1 MWPRRVAV
9 SVEVEIGQDGA
20 VVLGRSLLVL
30 IVIVIVIVRQVD
42 LEIDQKVL
50 LLDDRDIDR
59 RGERFVTDEDEA
71 VIPLQDLR
79 DGLAQGVLV
88 IDVLDVPPDPLD
100 ELEELIGL
108 PFGLAHDEDV
118 GVDVVVAFVE
128 FVEEHGRQI
137 LVRWVGQYTGG
148 GVMVRPAIQVL
159 HIGSAARDIASGDR
173 RGWRLGGGVTYAALT
188 TARLGLRTAALV
200 GVDAE
205 AASARELDLLSD
217 AGVDLRLAEL
227 PESPVFHNLETSAGR
242 VQTVVRT
249 GVPLEP
255 VALPASWT
263 DAPGWSLAPVAGEI
277 ADDWL
282 ASIPG
287 TAIVA
292 VGWQG
297 LLRRLVAGERVER
310 TPPTELGLLR
320 RADLVGVS
328 HHDVDATTQLS
339 ELARFLHSGARL
351 LVTQGDRGG
360 LLVTTG
366 PLAADDVLR
375 YLPTR
380 TDGEVDPTGA
390 GDTFLAALLA
400 ASIEPDLVASGDPGE
415 YPGGGLG
422 DSRSDRLAAELRFAA
437 AAGSLAVEGVGL
449 AGVPS
454 HEAVVARAARESVQR
469 AVLPSLAVLVG
480 STDRDDGTRRG

>member
-1 MWPRRVAV
+1 M
-9 SVEVEIGQDGA
+9 
-20 VVLGRSLLVL
+20 
-30 IVIVIVIVRQVD
+30 
-42 LEIDQKVL
+42 
-50 LLDDRDIDR
+50 
-59 RGERFVTDEDEA
+59 
-71 VIPLQDLR
+71 
-79 DGLAQGVLV
+79 
-88 IDVLDVPPDPLD
+88 
-100 ELEELIGL
+100 
-108 PFGLAHDEDV
+108 
-118 GVDVVVAFVE
+118 
-128 FVEEHGRQI
+128 
-137 LVRWVGQYTGG
+137 
-148 GVMVRPAIQVL
+148 
-159 HIGSAARDIASGDR
+159 
-173 RGWRLGGGVTYAALT
+173 TYAALT

-277 ADDWL
+277 GDGWL

-328 HHDVDATTQLS
+328 HHDVDATTKLS
-339 ELARFLHSGARL
+339 ELARFLHPGARL

-366 PLAADDVLR
+366 PAAADDVLR

-400 ASIEPDLVASGDPGE
+400 ASIE
-415 YPGGGLG
+415 
-422 DSRSDRLAAELRFAA
+422 SD
-437 AAGSLAVEGVGL
+437 
-449 AGVPS
+449 
-454 HEAVVARAARESVQR
+454 
-469 AVLPSLAVLVG
+469 LVG
-480 STDRDDGTRRG
+480 SARSWRRTRVAGSATCGRSVWPPSFGSRLRRAH

>member
-1 MWPRRVAV
+1 MWPRVTV
-9 SVEVEIGQDGA
+9 FVEIEIGQDA
-20 VVLGRSLLVL
+20 AIVLGRSLLVVVLVVVL
-30 IVIVIVIVRQVD
+30 IVIVSVGQVD
-42 LEIDQKVL
+42 LEIDQEVL

-59 RGERFVTDEDEA
+59 CGERFVTDEDES
-71 VIPLQDLR
+71 VIPLQDPR

-88 IDVLDVPPDPLD
+88 IDVLDVPSDPLD
-100 ELEELIGL
+100 ELEELIRL

-148 GVMVRPAIQVL
+148 GVMVRPAIQVV
-159 HIGSAARDIASGDR
+159 HIGSAARDIASGDP

-188 TARLGLRTAALV
+188 TAKLGLRTAALV

-205 AASARELDLLSD
+205 AASARELDLLRD

-263 DAPGWSLAPVAGEI
+263 DAPGWSIAPVAGEI
-277 ADDWL
+277 GDGWL

-287 TAIVA
+287 SAIVA

-310 TPPTELGLLR
+310 TPPIELGLLR

-328 HHDVDATTQLS
+328 HHDVDATTKLS
-339 ELARFLHSGARL
+339 ELARFLHPGARL

-366 PLAADDVLR
+366 PAAGDDVLR

-400 ASIEPDLVASGDPGE
+400 VSIESGLVGSGDPAVA
-415 YPGGGLG
+415 GG
-422 DSRSDRLAAELRFAA
+422 SRSDRLAAELRFAA

-449 AGVPS
+449 TGVPS
-454 HEAVVARAARESVQR
+454 HAAVVARAARESVLH